1 VTGPEARAGR
11 PNRRPVAVLQHVA
24 YEGPG
29 LLEPVLRSAGLA
41 VSVVRL
47 DRGEPLP
54 SPGALSGL
62 VVLGGPMGVGGED
75 AHPWLVD
82 ERDLL
87 AGAVAAGL
95 PVLGICLGAQQL
107 ASALGA
113 EVRPAP
119 AAEVGLGAVVL
130 TPAGRRDPVLGPE
143 YGGLGTT
150 EVPCVHWHADTFSL
164 PEGAVHLA
172 ATRAVPHQAFRV
184 GERAYG
190 LQFHVE
196 VDADLAT
203 AWAPHLPSGVTLD
216 PGPLAVVTA
225 TGRRVLG
232 RFAARVAEAAR
243 VTPELARVTPEPGP
257 GGAPRP

>member
-1 VTGPEARAGR
+1 MTGPEAGDGR
-11 PNRRPVAVLQHVA
+11 PARRPVAVLQHVA
-24 YEGPG
+24 HEGPG
-29 LLEPVLRSAGLA
+29 LLEPALRSAGLA

-62 VVLGGPMGVGGED
+62 VVLGGPMGVGDED

-82 ERDLL
+82 ERDLV
-87 AGAVAAGL
+87 ADAVAAGL
-95 PVLGICLGAQQL
+95 PVLGVCLGAQQL
-107 ASALGA
+107 AAALGA

-119 AAEVGLGAVVL
+119 VAEVGLGTVVL

-172 ATRAVPHQAFRV
+172 ATRAVPYQAFRV
-184 GERAYG
+184 GEHAYG

-196 VDADLAT
+196 VDDGLAA
-203 AWAPHLPSGVTLD
+203 AWAPHLPPGVALD
-216 PGPLAVVTA
+216 PGHLAVVTA

-232 RFAARVAEAAR
+232 RFAARVAGAAQA
-243 VTPELARVTPEPGP
+243 TLEPGP
-257 GGAPRP
+257 AGAPRP